1 MKVLVPSQQ
10 ILDRLLNLLQMYS
23 TAQFN
28 LQEQIYLIQKLKV
41 ELHKNW

>member
-10 ILDRLLNLLQMYS
+10 ILDRLVNLLQMHS

-28 LQEQIYLIQKLKV
+28 LQEQIYLIDP
-41 ELHKNW
+41 EAEGGAA